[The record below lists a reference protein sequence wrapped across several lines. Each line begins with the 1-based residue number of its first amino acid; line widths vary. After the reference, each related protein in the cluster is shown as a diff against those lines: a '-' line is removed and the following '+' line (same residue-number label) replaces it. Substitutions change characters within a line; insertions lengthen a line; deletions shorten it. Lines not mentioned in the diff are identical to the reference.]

1 MSRRRI
7 AHQRPAPAPLAVV
20 TLRHEPGRWRIIR
33 PGARGWRETPPARA
47 YPSRAAAYAAARH
60 LAENDRP

>member
-1 MSRRRI
+1 MTRRRI
-7 AHQRPAPAPLAVV
+7 AHQRPGPGPLAVV

-33 PGARGWRETPPARA
+33 PGRPWRETPPARA

-60 LAENDRP
+60 LAEDGRP